1 MTRSLQNAPYRGI
14 KFHLHEADDNNDE
27 MLVWSFCCVY
37 NSKTVSQ
44 ECAKAYLSELVSI
57 TDNRAYTLLAFVPG
71 GVDPFRPT
79 VI

>member
-1 MTRSLQNAPYRGI
+1 VYDSKSISQECAKAYLSELVSIT
-14 KFHLHEADDNNDE
+14 DNRAYT
-27 MLVWSFCCVY
+27 LLAFVPGGV
-37 NSKTVSQ
+37 